1 MAIKLVSKGD
11 GQTRLL
17 PQKASTTVTKDTL
30 GVFDANWYVTACAST
45 ATYADFLILQTQT
58 ADSGET
64 PDVLVH
70 FLTGA
75 EFLEADCTNNTAL
88 NQLGNSH
95 DLTSAGVVANTSSD
109 GTYKCIKALGLV
121 WSASDKKLF
130 CKAVVRA
137 A

>member
-1 MAIKLVSKGD
+1 MAIIEIAQ
-11 GQTRLL
+11 GQGQNIAH

-30 GVFDANWYVTACAST
+30 GVFDANGFVTACATT

-64 PDVLVH
+64 PDVLIKL
-70 FLTGA
+70 LTGA
-75 EFLEADCTNNTAL
+75 EFLEADCTNVTAL
-88 NQLGNSH
+88 NQIGNSH
-95 DLTSAGVVANTSSD
+95 DLTSAGVLANTSSD
-109 GTYKCIKALGLV
+109 GTYKCIKSVGIIGAIWGT
-121 WSASDKKLF
+121 KLL